1 MVTDISK
8 VFPVSAMIDTGN
20 DTRPDG
26 VVMSLEFVKALGLE
40 MVPVAPTRVNTASKG
55 ASMTVVGRV
64 KDVRMVLN
72 KEYIVHSVLVLE
84 GLSHPV
90 NIGLKFLQQEL
101 CDNFPHPGVGDPA
114 VGSDQD
120 EFS

>member
-1 MVTDISK
+1 MVTGRSG

-55 ASMTVVGRV
+55 ASMTVVRRV
-64 KDVRMVLN
+64 KDVRMVL
-72 KEYIVHSVLVLE
+72 KEEYIVHSVLVLE

-90 NIGLKFLQQEL
+90 NIGLKFLQQNYATISLTPESVTL
-101 CDNFPHPGVGDPA
+101 QLG
-114 VGSDQD
+114 
-120 EFS
+120 